1 MSALRH
7 TGLVVAILAVPGAT
21 AAAQFGEVQ
30 VGLVASYGSA
40 EIFGPGAGAV
50 LGVTPGGLA
59 YIGLRWTYHAGFTEA
74 VAETTVTNRVQAFAV
89 DLAVRLPAGRLDIV
103 PGLSLGALRFSQ
115 QAREDGGARRSN
127 IATEFSAS
135 PGLAM
140 EIHGGGMVFIP
151 QLQYCV
157 AGNPDL
163 RYPTPHNGFV
173 ASIRIAAALEIRR
186 IRHF

>member
-1 MSALRH
+1 MKALRH
-7 TGLVVAILAVPGAT
+7 TGLLVTILAAPGA
-21 AAAQFGEVQ
+21 AALAQFGEVQ
-30 VGLVASYGSA
+30 VGLVASYGTA

-89 DLAVRLPAGRLDIV
+89 DLAIRLPAGKLDIV
-103 PGLSLGALRFSQ
+103 PGVSLGALRFSQ
-115 QAREDGGARRSN
+115 QAGEDAGAQRSN
-127 IATEFSAS
+127 IATEFAAS
-135 PGLAM
+135 PGLAV
-140 EIHGGGMVFIP
+140 EIHAAPLVFIP
-151 QLQYCV
+151 QLQYCL

-163 RYPTPHNGFV
+163 PFPTQHNGFV